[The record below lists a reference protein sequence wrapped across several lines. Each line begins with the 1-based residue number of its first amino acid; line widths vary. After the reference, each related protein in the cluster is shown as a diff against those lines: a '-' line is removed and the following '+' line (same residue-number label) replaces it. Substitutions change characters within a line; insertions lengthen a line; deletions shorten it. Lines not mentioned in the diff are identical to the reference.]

1 MEWHNSLQF
10 LCFSSKFLS
19 SLQNWYF
26 CIVCL
31 WKNAIKWYLGIP
43 FNSFY
48 NTSWLCFNILLH
60 QCVIA
65 KYRKVYFKKIGKFST
80 MFSLC
85 RYSDYRRKTQIRRKK
100 KTIEKVSRKKKRL
113 FIFWDEITLAVLL
126 FEEKEKTFICKM
138 NIFEIKNLTNLELS
152 PIKLGRYTPLDSEAS
167 HNFISVHE
175 SLETYSEIRK
185 NIFCVVICLSVHP
198 HPHTSCAHQ
207 DMWQQFEA
215 VFLINITTDNVLGII

>member
-1 MEWHNSLQF
+1 MENFPQCF
-10 LCFSSKFLS
+10 LF
-19 SLQNWYF
+19 
-26 CIVCL
+26 V
-31 WKNAIKWYLGIP
+31 GIL
-43 FNSFY
+43 
-48 NTSWLCFNILLH
+48 TTEERLKLEE
-60 QCVIA
+60 
-65 KYRKVYFKKIGKFST
+65 
-80 MFSLC
+80 
-85 RYSDYRRKTQIRRKK
+85 KK